1 MPLAQPARV
10 SQRLLSPTS
19 SFPPPMTSPAQTP
32 NGGSPLPPIPH
43 GVGNASGTPVMAPT
57 RTAHGKDSGGNSS
70 LGTFGVRAVSS
81 TQLQYTDSDMLCRSS
96 PVSLRCSRFAI
107 LDTRT
112 CSVYTRY
119 SFTVQGGVI
128 MDVINAEQVRR

>member
-43 GVGNASGTPVMAPT
+43 GVGNPAGTPVMAPT
-57 RTAHGKDSGGNSS
+57 RSAPPKDGTTNSS
-70 LGTFGVRAVSS
+70 LGTFGVRA
-81 TQLQYTDSDMLCRSS
+81 T
-96 PVSLRCSRFAI
+96 SLLR
-107 LDTRT
+107 
-112 CSVYTRY
+112 
-119 SFTVQGGVI
+119 GGSC
-128 MDVINAEQVRR
+128 D